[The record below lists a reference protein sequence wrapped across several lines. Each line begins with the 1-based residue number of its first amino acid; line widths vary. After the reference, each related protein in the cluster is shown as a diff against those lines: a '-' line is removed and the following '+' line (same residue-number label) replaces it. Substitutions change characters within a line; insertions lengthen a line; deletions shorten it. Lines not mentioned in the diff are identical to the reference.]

1 MKKLIHIFLGII
13 IIVMGSFFLSITVDN
28 ELIRTIM
35 MRIVGFV
42 LLLTGIYYLKKVA
55 KLGRQ

>member
-13 IIVMGSFFLSITVDN
+13 IIVMGSLILSITVDD

-35 MRIVGFV
+35 LRIVGVV
-42 LLLTGIYYLKKVA
+42 LLLTGIYYLKRVA

>member
-13 IIVMGSFFLSITVDN
+13 IIVVGSFFLSITVDN

-35 MRIVGFV
+35 LKIVGFV
-42 LLLTGIYYLKKVA
+42 LLLTGMYYLKRVA
-55 KLGRQ
+55 KFGRQ

>member
-13 IIVMGSFFLSITVDN
+13 IILMGSLTLSITEDG

-35 MRIVGFV
+35 LRIIGVV
-42 LLLTGIYYLKKVA
+42 LLLTGIYYLKRVA
-55 KLGRQ
+55 KFGRQ